1 MVQLVVRIV
10 EIVLLKELKSVK
22 ELELVVLQPLA
33 FVMLLPTLSK
43 VPPLLEH
50 ANVILPTCG

>member
-10 EIVLLKELKSVK
+10 ETLLLKELKSAM

-33 FVMLLPTLSK
+33 FAMLLPTLSK
-43 VPPLLEH
+43 APPLLEL
-50 ANVILPTCG
+50 ANAILRTCG